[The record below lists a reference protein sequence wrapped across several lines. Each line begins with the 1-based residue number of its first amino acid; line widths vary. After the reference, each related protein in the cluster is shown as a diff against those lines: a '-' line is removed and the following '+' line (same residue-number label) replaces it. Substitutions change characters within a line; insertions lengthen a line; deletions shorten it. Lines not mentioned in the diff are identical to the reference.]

1 MTIKLKGS
9 TDGSVSLTAPADTSP
24 TGTDITLTLPTDAGS
39 ANQFIK
45 NSGTAGTLDY
55 SSMIEDSSGNIG
67 IGTASPNAKL
77 DITASGSD
85 FFPAIELSNFSG
97 NGSAIRSKRGLS
109 LEADYDNNSG
119 AGPKNEIV
127 FKTDNNERM
136 RIATAGGVGIGTSSP
151 GGQLEV
157 KKDGTGNAIQ
167 VWRSN
172 MGTNN
177 RTVVFYSPDIDSQSE
192 PFYWSTNN
200 AFAWHIDGTEEMRI
214 NSAGRLLVGATS
226 SVSSSSAVNS
236 KFQVHSTS
244 GPAMFGRFA
253 NDATASALYIVK
265 SRNTAVGGQTIVNV
279 NDNIGRIAFEASD
292 GSQLRRAATVD
303 AFVDGTPG
311 SADMPGRLSFSTTR
325 DGASSPTERVRIGKN
340 GSSSFYADSETYTT
354 IRSAGTATTGVA
366 FGVFKGATSTVNG
379 TLVMIV
385 RQDGDLENT
394 NNSYTALSDIKLKEN
409 VVDASSQ
416 WNDIKDLRVRN
427 YNFKEETNYGTHT
440 QIGLVA
446 QEVELVSPGLVKTC
460 PDRDDEGNDLGT
472 TTKTVKYSVLYMKA
486 VKALQEAMDRIETL
500 EAKVAALEAA

>member
-119 AGPKNEIV
+119 AGPQNEIV

-236 KFQVHSTS
+236 KFRFILQVVQQC
-244 GPAMFGRFA
+244 
-253 NDATASALYIVK
+253 L
-265 SRNTAVGGQTIVNV
+265 
-279 NDNIGRIAFEASD
+279 
-292 GSQLRRAATVD
+292 
-303 AFVDGTPG
+303 
-311 SADMPGRLSFSTTR
+311 
-325 DGASSPTERVRIGKN
+325 
-340 GSSSFYADSETYTT
+340 
-354 IRSAGTATTGVA
+354 
-366 FGVFKGATSTVNG
+366 
-379 TLVMIV
+379 
-385 RQDGDLENT
+385 
-394 NNSYTALSDIKLKEN
+394 
-409 VVDASSQ
+409 
-416 WNDIKDLRVRN
+416 
-427 YNFKEETNYGTHT
+427 
-440 QIGLVA
+440 
-446 QEVELVSPGLVKTC
+446 
-460 PDRDDEGNDLGT
+460 
-472 TTKTVKYSVLYMKA
+472 
-486 VKALQEAMDRIETL
+486 
-500 EAKVAALEAA
+500 AALLTMRLPLLCI